1 MSIVKQVYQTAT
13 GEEELTI
20 VVDEYNDF
28 WFLGVVIAKILGY
41 KSPRN
46 IINTKVE
53 SSYKKSLND
62 LMTNGRTEN
71 RYDDSLHPHTIFLNE
86 FGLYQLIMS
95 SKLEAAKQFQHW
107 VYGLIKSLRRG
118 DCNNEVSIL
127 HEQNMQLTNSL
138 VEANKRNEAMFS
150 ELVKS
155 NQRNEETTKEL
166 IKSNQ
171 RNEETTSKLIQIVDK
186 MVTMAQD
193 VVIKPQ
199 NEKLLHAI
207 AVYDIGTAENDE
219 HSLRCKIL
227 RTQQHRVD
235 RAGKKL
241 QELNPKSKLIFK
253 KKPCPNGFNILNA
266 VKEEMNNRDIP
277 FKAKANEIQVSVDE
291 NTIASLFSH
300 ITNKNIKN

>member
-20 VVDEYNDF
+20 VVDEFNDF

-41 KSPRN
+41 KNPNNVVNS
-46 IINTKVE
+46 KVDV
-53 SSYKKSLND
+53 SYKKAYKN
-62 LMTNGRTEN
+62 LMTNAHTDF
-71 RYDDSLHPHTIFLNE
+71 RYADSLQASTMFLNE

-107 VYGLIKSLRRG
+107 VYGLIKTLRTEA
-118 DCNNEVSIL
+118 NNEIGIL
-127 HEQNMQLTNSL
+127 RDQNLQLASGL
-138 VEANKRNEAMFS
+138 LEANKRNDAMFN
-150 ELVKS
+150 ELV
-155 NQRNEETTKEL
+155 
-166 IKSNQ
+166 KSNQ